1 MQLSNNF
8 RLSEFTRSDTA
19 KRLGIENECSS
30 VEQVLNL
37 AYLCHMVLQPLRDKF
52 GPIRITSGYRCPK
65 LNHAVGGVKNSQH
78 LRGEAADIYLPSVE
92 KGLEY
97 LAFLKTLPAVDQL
110 IWERNGN
117 VCWIH
122 VSARRVKTPPQ
133 PSPLWEGVV
142 TTVSTAPANC
152 PPETGWTRSE
162 ATEGVDDTKRKT
174 ETENYPPPPPSG
186 TTPVSGVE

>member
-1 MQLSNNF
+1 MRLSNNF

-37 AYLCHMVLQPLRDKF
+37 AG
-52 GPIRITSGYRCPK
+52 GPTPSLPVRE
-65 LNHAVGGVKNSQH
+65 
-78 LRGEAADIYLPSVE
+78 GEM
-92 KGLEY
+92 
-97 LAFLKTLPAVDQL
+97 
-110 IWERNGN
+110 
-117 VCWIH
+117 
-122 VSARRVKTPPQ
+122 TPPH
-133 PSPLWEGVV
+133 PSHKGREPV
-142 TTVSTAPANC
+142 TTASTAPANC
-152 PPETGWTRSE
+152 PPETGGTRSE